1 MGLRVGGVV
10 VPYWPSYWGGM
21 GYYGNSTNVTNQG
34 GAGNDTN
41 SGADAGVGDGSAGA
55 IST

>member
-21 GYYGNSTNVTNQG
+21 GYPSGTNITHQEGANNDNS
-34 GAGNDTN
+34 
-41 SGADAGVGDGSAGA
+41 SGADSGAGDGSGGA
-55 IST
+55 ISS

>member
-21 GYYGNSTNVTNQG
+21 GYYGNSTNITHQE
-34 GAGNDTN
+34 GASNDNSSGTD
-41 SGADAGVGDGSAGA
+41 SGAGDGSSG
-55 IST
+55 SFSS

>member
-21 GYYGNSTNVTNQG
+21 GYPNDVTNHE
-34 GAGNDTN
+34 GAGNDNN
-41 SGADAGVGDGSAGA
+41 SGSDSGAGDGSSGA
-55 IST
+55 ISG

>member
-21 GYYGNSTNVTNQG
+21 GYPNNTVTNPE
-34 GAGNDTN
+34 GAGNDNN

-55 IST
+55 ISA